1 MRHLRS
7 VLSTMARPV
16 PSVLVIH
23 VALAEKIA
31 LDIADCFHAGM
42 ATAGLARHSRFRS
55 RCLTPER
62 SSGIILTVKSNG

>member
-42 ATAGLARHSRFRS
+42 ATAGLARHSRFRTEAVAS
-55 RCLTPER
+55 RQSEAP
-62 SSGIILTVKSNG
+62 G